1 MHFVWLKLVKKS
13 QLSLLKKTAQSA
25 DKSRLEV
32 TIWMLFSLVNTL
44 KWKFYSQ
51 DISEINLVYLRELES
66 FQSL

>member
-13 QLSLLKKTAQSA
+13 QLSLPKKTAQSA

-51 DISEINLVYLRELES
+51 DISEFNLVYLRELES